1 MTTAAFVS
9 TMEIAAD
16 PEFAYL
22 SPQCREHAVA
32 SSVLLWKAQGC
43 LKHKDLPQTCVYG
56 WGAAE
61 EIARAVAFNWRDY
74 GVEGESWQDLWALS
88 NALSITSPDVIKAI
102 EKWQPDYAALGA
114 QKSWQALDERLSALG
129 WNWDDFLA
137 NGFIAADNLR
147 KSFEENR
154 CREFSVKENLK
165 RTARFIEQMQ
175 GWLKQPCPP
184 EGFRQFHNR

>member
-9 TMEIAAD
+9 TVEIAAD

-32 SSVLLWKAQGC
+32 SSVLLRKAQDC

-61 EIARAVAFNWRDY
+61 EIAKAVAFNWQDY
-74 GVEGESWQDLWALS
+74 GVAGENWQDLWALS
-88 NALSITSPDVIKAI
+88 NALSVTDPDVIKAI
-102 EKWQPDYAALGA
+102 EGWKPDYATLGA
-114 QKSWQALDERLSALG
+114 KGSWQALDARLTALG

-137 NGFIAADNLR
+137 NGFMAAANLQR
-147 KSFEENR
+147 SFEENR
-154 CREFSVKENLK
+154 FSEFAVKEDLR
-165 RTARFIEQMQ
+165 RTARFVAQMQ
-175 GWLKQPCPP
+175 TWLRQPCPP
-184 EGFRQFHNR
+184 DGFRQFHNR